1 LSVWVGELYAYVFT
15 VVDVDEDEVTLSVV
29 SKPEWLDFSASSG
42 LLAGVPGLEDIG
54 DHQVLLQ
61 ATDGIVTVDKLFTIT
76 VDFESA
82 VTNIQKGHF
91 ALYPVPANDVL
102 HIQFNQLSEDTQVE
116 ILTVSGTIMASGIF
130 PTGTENAELNVSS
143 LGSGVY
149 LCRVRNSSMNQ
160 IERLTI
166 VK

>member
-1 LSVWVGELYAYVFT
+1 M
-15 VVDVDEDEVTLSVV
+15 TLSVLV
-29 SKPEWLDFSASSG
+29 KPEWLDFSASSG
-42 LLAGVPGLEDIG
+42 LLAGVPGLDDIG

-61 ATDGIVTVDKLFTIT
+61 VTDGKVTVDKLFTIT

-91 ALYPVPANDVL
+91 AIYPVPANEIL

-116 ILTVSGTIMASGIF
+116 ILTVSGTVVASGMF
-130 PTGTENAELNVSS
+130 PAHTENAELNVSS

-149 LCRVRNSSMNQ
+149 LCRVKNSSMNQ
-160 IERLTI
+160 IERFTI